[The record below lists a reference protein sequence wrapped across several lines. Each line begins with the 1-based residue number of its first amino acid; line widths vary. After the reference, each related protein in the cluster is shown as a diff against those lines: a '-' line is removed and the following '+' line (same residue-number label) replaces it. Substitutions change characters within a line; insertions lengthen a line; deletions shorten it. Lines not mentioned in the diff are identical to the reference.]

1 MIFDDLHAL
10 NTIIGLGATDKKL
23 HRDVSDAVDPE
34 VERLFKDESPP
45 ILEECMKYE
54 IARILGKKSNSKDDI
69 AASVDNDSTDTEE
82 EEEVRKK
89 AEDKLAALR
98 RRLAGIPMD
107 DCFRPVPVPTRA
119 ERAAAGGGG
128 LGGGI
133 GSNSRDSGDPPR
145 AYSALTELLTTNAPN
160 TTRLTIYLP
169 TGTALDLHVTD
180 VSTFEDIR
188 GQILR
193 EHEQRKLQPPL
204 HYHAPDCYEMRMH
217 EEDGEPDMDFPPLG
231 KSKTLAQVRLLTG
244 RKRAQ
249 FRSDSP
255 VSPVYR

>member
-1 MIFDDLHAL
+1 MIFDDLCAL
-10 NTIIGLGATDKKL
+10 NTIIGLGAADKRF
-23 HRDVSDAVDPE
+23 HREISDAVDPE

-69 AASVDNDSTDTEE
+69 AASVDNESTDTEE

-119 ERAAAGGGG
+119 EGGGG
-128 LGGGI
+128 GGGGRGGI
-133 GSNSRDSGDPPR
+133 GNSRDSADAPR
-145 AYSALTELLTTNAPN
+145 AYSALTELLTINAPN
-160 TTRLTIYLP
+160 TTHLTIYLL
-169 TGTALDLHVTD
+169 TGAAMDLHVTD
-180 VSTFEDIR
+180 ISTFEDIR
-188 GQILR
+188 AQILR

-204 HYHAPDCYEMRMH
+204 HYHAPECYEIRMH

-231 KSKTLAQVRLLTG
+231 RSKTLAQVSHWRA
-244 RKRAQ
+244 RKR
-249 FRSDSP
+249 RLCEGS
-255 VSPVYR
+255 